1 VNDIPIVVTRLKNVF
16 SRIYKNSDLVA
27 NLLFKSD
34 EHKTKT
40 DVKDHTNVFKLAALI
55 FVLF

>member
-1 VNDIPIVVTRLKNVF
+1 MNDIPIVVTRLENVF

-27 NLLFKSD
+27 NLLFKGD

-40 DVKDHTNVFKLAALI
+40 DVEDHANVLKLAALVL
-55 FVLF
+55 VLF